1 MFKNILYFILSL
13 LIVFLVAFIGS
24 SFTTKSI
31 ANWYRFLKRPP
42 FAPPNWLFAPAWGL
56 LYLLMAIAAFLI
68 WQQRGAFVVKTALI
82 FYFSQLILN
91 TLWSI
96 IFFGL
101 RKPGLAF
108 IEIIVL
114 WVFIL
119 LTLIKFYQINKT
131 AGLLLLP
138 YLLWVTF
145 ASVLNLS
152 VWLLN
157 S

>member
-1 MFKNILYFILSL
+1 
-13 LIVFLVAFIGS
+13 
-24 SFTTKSI
+24 
-31 ANWYRFLKRPP
+31 
-42 FAPPNWLFAPAWGL
+42 
-56 LYLLMAIAAFLI
+56 MAIAAFLI

-91 TLWSI
+91 ALWSI

-114 WVFIL
+114 WVFIF